1 MEKKSRQ
8 WKNKNK
14 MFNGET
20 RQFME
25 LMCFFPRIFPN
36 KIQCYNKSIIF
47 VSLTLIS
54 TWLHLLL
61 FFPFCR
67 VFRLVVVENAKLYHC
82 DLGIHWL
89 RIFLLLLLLLS
100 WAIIFLVAWKH
111 NFSILCK
118 IFCAPKR
125 SARWF
130 GSSQIHSNRLT
141 NTLININT
149 LKLGYILIKQK

>member
-47 VSLTLIS
+47 VSLT
-54 TWLHLLL
+54 WLHLLI
-61 FFPFCR
+61 FFSF
-67 VFRLVVVENAKLYHC
+67 FFHFAEYSGWLRLKTQKSTHC

-89 RIFLLLLLLLS
+89 RIFLLLLS

-125 SARWF
+125 SHGGLAHLRYTA
-130 GSSQIHSNRLT
+130 IA
-141 NTLININT
+141 
-149 LKLGYILIKQK
+149 